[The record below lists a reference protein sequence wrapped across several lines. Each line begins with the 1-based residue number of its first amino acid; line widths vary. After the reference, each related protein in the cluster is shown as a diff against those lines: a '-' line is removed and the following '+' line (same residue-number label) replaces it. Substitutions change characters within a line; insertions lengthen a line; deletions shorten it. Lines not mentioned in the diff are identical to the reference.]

1 MTVSIP
7 DALRAIAWLLVPS
20 HLYAIYSEQVLVHG
34 LALFALAVLARR
46 VLRRYRRALA
56 ALLLST
62 ALLSAA
68 PPVWRAAATR
78 SRYTHPRLV
87 HAAHAPRRP
96 VRKSAATTASAAAKN
111 TETAVAAIAERASAA
126 SERMPA
132 RPVPRQAAR
141 RLNEA
146 QLLAIAND
154 TVIGPLIEACRQAA
168 GGAR

>member
-7 DALRAIAWLLVPS
+7 DALRAIAWLLQPV
-20 HLYAIYSEQVLVHG
+20 HFYALYSEQILVHL
-34 LALFALAVLARR
+34 LALFALAVLVRR
-46 VLRRYRRALA
+46 TLRRYRRALA

-68 PPVWRAAATR
+68 PPARRSAATR

-96 VRKSAATTASAAAKN
+96 VRKSAAATAARDAQ
-111 TETAVAAIAERASAA
+111 TAVATTAERAPAA
-126 SERMPA
+126 SERMPT
-132 RPVPRQAAR
+132 RPVPRQATR
-141 RLNEA
+141 GISEA

-154 TVIGPLIEACRQAA
+154 KVIGPLIDACRQAA